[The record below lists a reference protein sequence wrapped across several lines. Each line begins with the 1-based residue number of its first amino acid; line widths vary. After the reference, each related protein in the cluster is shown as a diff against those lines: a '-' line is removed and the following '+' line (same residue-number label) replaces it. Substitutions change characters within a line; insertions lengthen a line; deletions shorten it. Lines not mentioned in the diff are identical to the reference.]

1 MKTKLFIIATIVLF
15 CGQNLL
21 YCQNGWKYLSGLS
34 DQYLWKVYAQTPDT
48 VYVAGLSSYSN
59 GQGLIAKS
67 TDGGSNW
74 AKTVIATNNLLTDIT
89 FYNKSIGFTIGKKGV
104 ILKTTNS
111 GTDWQLKTSG
121 TTHNLNAIALSRL
134 NNIWAVGDSGVV
146 IHSADEGET
155 WQKVNLQLTTNLND
169 IAFKKDTGYIAGNSG
184 LLYKTI
190 NAGILWNKEIISNT
204 ILDPVQD
211 CKSLS
216 MTEHNIY
223 ILCGYDYGMGYN
235 MISKKNSTTWQS
247 NVSMSTSFAFV
258 NDSVGYSVYEDITTG
273 SSGYIFR
280 VFNTLNSGK
289 SWSVVYDNVVNGME
303 TQHSDICI
311 VNDTVKYIVSGGAIL
326 KSTPSTLI
334 TALNEELTYKNI
346 GITIFQSLSQ
356 DALIVKSNSQQV
368 ALVEL
373 FNVSGNKVLCKKTD
387 AKLTETSVDIS
398 HFPLGVYL
406 AKVTFNDKTQTVYKW
421 IKQ

>member
-34 DQYLWKVYAQTPDT
+34 DQYLWKVYAQSPDT
-48 VYVAGLSSYSN
+48 VYIAGASSSYN

-67 TDGGSNW
+67 TDGGANW
-74 AKTVIATNNLLTDIT
+74 TKTVIATNNLLKDIT
-89 FYNKSIGFTIGKKGV
+89 FYNKSIGFTIGEKGV

-111 GTDWQLKTSG
+111 GTSWQVKTSG
-121 TTHNLNAIALSRL
+121 TTQNLNALALAGL

-146 IHSADEGET
+146 FHSADEGES
-155 WQKVNLQLTTNLND
+155 WQKVDLQLTTKLND
-169 IAFKKDTGYIAGNSG
+169 IAFKKDTGYIAGNRG

-190 NAGILWNKEIISNT
+190 NAGTIWNKELISNA
-204 ILDPVQD
+204 ILDPFQD

-223 ILCGYDYGMGYN
+223 ILCGYDYDMGYN
-235 MISKKNSTTWQS
+235 LISKKNSTTWQS
-247 NVSMSTSFAFV
+247 NVSISTSFAFV
-258 NDSVGYSVYEDITTG
+258 NDSVGYSVYEDISTG
-273 SSGYIFR
+273 SSGYFFR

-289 SWSVVYDNVVNGME
+289 SWSVVYDNAVNGMN

-334 TALNEELTYKNI
+334 TALNEELTDKNI

-356 DALIVKSNSQQV
+356 DALIVKSNSQPFS
-368 ALVEL
+368 LVEL
-373 FNVSGNKVLCKKTD
+373 FNVPGNKVLCKKMDT
-387 AKLTETSVDIS
+387 KLTETTIDIS
-398 HFPLGVYL
+398 HFPVGVYL
-406 AKVTFNDKTQTVYKW
+406 AKVTFENKTQTVFKW